1 MVIGAKNV
9 CKLAALLLLVSGCA
23 SQPDTANQ
31 CGIVST
37 FSEPDREANIYRVV
51 VTHLDGK
58 PVISQPNYRLSPGL
72 HTFVVAELIDAPSL
86 KVKLSARTPK
96 ELTVNVSH
104 NERYHIGAK
113 FNVDKVYRGND
124 KGFWQ
129 PEVWQ
134 QEAYECEYPEP
145 L

>member
-1 MVIGAKNV
+1 MVAGTKRVAP
-9 CKLAALLLLVSGCA
+9 LAALVILLSGCA
-23 SQPDTANQ
+23 TQPDLANQ
-31 CGIVST
+31 CGMVST
-37 FSEPDREANIYRVV
+37 FLEPDHQADIYRVV

-58 PVISQPNYRLSPGL
+58 PVISQPNYRLTPGL

-96 ELTVNVSH
+96 ELTVNVSS
-104 NERYHIGAK
+104 NQRYHIGAK

>member
-1 MVIGAKNV
+1 MTKGFKNI
-9 CKLAALLLLVSGCA
+9 LSFTALVLLVSGCA
-23 SQPDTANQ
+23 TQPDTANQ
-31 CGIVST
+31 CGIVAT
-37 FSEPDREANIYRVV
+37 YMEPNHDADIYRVV

-58 PVISQPNYRLSPGL
+58 PVISKPYYRLSVGK
-72 HTFVVAELIDAPSL
+72 HTFTLAELIDAPNL
-86 KVKLSARTPK
+86 KVKLSARIPK
-96 ELTVNVSH
+96 ELTVNVAH

-134 QEAYECEYPEP
+134 QEPHDCELQPAQ
-145 L
+145 

>member
-1 MVIGAKNV
+1 MMQGFKSVLGIT
-9 CKLAALLLLVSGCA
+9 ALLLIVSGCA

-31 CGIVST
+31 CGIVAT
-37 FSEPDREANIYRVV
+37 YMEPDREADIYRVV

-58 PVISQPNYRLSPGL
+58 PVISQPNYRLSIGE
-72 HTFVVAELIDAPSL
+72 HTFTVAELIDAPKL

-96 ELTVNVSH
+96 QLTINVVH
-104 NERYHIGAK
+104 NQRYHIGAK
-113 FNVDKVYRGND
+113 FNTDKVYRGND
-124 KGFWQ
+124 SGFWQ

-134 QEAYECEYPEP
+134 QEAHDCEFTPE

>member
-1 MVIGAKNV
+1 MQGFKSVLGIT
-9 CKLAALLLLVSGCA
+9 ALLLIVSGCA

-31 CGIVST
+31 CGIVAT
-37 FSEPDREANIYRVV
+37 YMEPDREADIYRVV

-58 PVISQPNYRLSPGL
+58 PVISQPNYRLSIGE
-72 HTFVVAELIDAPSL
+72 HTFTVAELIDAPKL

-96 ELTVNVSH
+96 QLTINVVH
-104 NERYHIGAK
+104 NQRYHIGAK
-113 FNVDKVYRGND
+113 FNTDKVYRGND
-124 KGFWQ
+124 SGFWQ

-134 QEAYECEYPEP
+134 QEAHDCEFTPE